1 MSCQVSKNHWTT
13 SLWDYKSRSYGLF
26 YGFFLPLLYQT
37 ENGVG
42 DFDDLDLD
50 QMILPKQFQNPDFSV
65 D

>member
-1 MSCQVSKNHWTT
+1 VGIRVEVM
-13 SLWDYKSRSYGLF
+13 
-26 YGFFLPLLYQT
+26 GFFLPLLYQT

-42 DFDDLDLD
+42 VFHEFDDLDFPLD